1 MEPEDAVL
9 VGRSQA
15 GDIGAFNAIVERY
28 QSRVF
33 NLAARILGDTASA
46 DDTAQ
51 ETFIS
56 AYRAIGR
63 FRGGSLQ
70 GWLLRI
76 ASNASKDLIRSRRRR
91 REDSLDNLLLNPSFQ
106 VQERG
111 ETPEQHA
118 IRGELRT
125 ELQRAILSIP
135 EDQRTALVMVD
146 VQGLSYDETAEAV
159 GVSLG
164 TIKSRLSRARARVRD
179 SLMERRELLPDQ
191 FRQMGDRGLES

>member
-46 DDTAQ
+46 DDAAQ

-106 VQERG
+106 VQRRG

-125 ELQRAILSIP
+125 ELQRAILLIP
-135 EDQRTALVMVD
+135 EDQRTVLVMVD
-146 VQGLSYDETAEAV
+146 VQGLSYDEAAEAV

-164 TIKSRLSRARARVRD
+164 TIKSRLNRARARVRD

-191 FRQMGDRGLES
+191 FRQVGDRGLES

>member
-46 DDTAQ
+46 DDAAQ

-106 VQERG
+106 VQGRG

-125 ELQRAILSIP
+125 ELQRAILLIP
-135 EDQRTALVMVD
+135 EDQRTVLVMVD

-164 TIKSRLSRARARVRD
+164 TIKSRLNRARARVRD

-191 FRQMGDRGLES
+191 FRQVGDRGLES